1 MIIISGGDEA
11 GRGAILG
18 PLVVSVVSINKTLQ
32 HKLTEVGV
40 RDSKMLS
47 KKRREA
53 AYKEIKKL
61 ASDIR
66 VDRIYP
72 EEINSAMNS
81 KISLNELEAVHF
93 ARLLDKVDNVNT
105 VYLDSPD
112 VIAEKFGIR
121 VSNICSKQTKV
132 IGVKGKSE
140 KGVRYTKILAR
151 HKADSIYPVVSAASI
166 IAKVTRDHEIDL
178 LSKKL
183 GIDIGSGYPSD
194 YKTIDAIRNNMKNGT
209 LNNHLRRHWK
219 TMENIR
225 QTRLFNFNDF
235 EGF

>member
-18 PLVVSVVSINKTLQ
+18 PLVVSVVSINKSLE
-32 HKLTEVGV
+32 HKLTEAGV

-47 KKRREA
+47 RKRREI
-53 AYKEIKKL
+53 AYKAIKGL

-66 VDRIYP
+66 VEKIYP
-72 EEINSAMNS
+72 EEINNAMKNN
-81 KISLNELEAVHF
+81 ISLNELEAVHF
-93 ARLLDKVDNVNT
+93 ARLLDKVEEVNT

-112 VIAEKFGIR
+112 VIAEKFGLR

-132 IGVKGKSE
+132 VGVKGKTE

-166 IAKVTRDHEIDL
+166 IAKVTRDREIDA
-178 LSKKL
+178 LSRKL

-194 YKTIDAIRNNMKNGT
+194 YKTIDAIRDNMKSGA
-209 LNNHLRRHWK
+209 LDMHLRHHWK

-225 QTRLFNFNDF
+225 QTRLFNFD
-235 EGF
+235 GFKEF

>member
-18 PLVVSVVSINKTLQ
+18 PLVVSMVSINKSIE

-47 KKRREA
+47 RKRREIA
-53 AYKEIKKL
+53 FKEIKKL
-61 ASDIR
+61 ANNIE
-66 VDRIYP
+66 VDKIYP
-72 EEINSAMNS
+72 EEINSAMKS
-81 KISLNELEAVHF
+81 GISLNELEAVHF
-93 ARLLDKVDNVNT
+93 ARLLDRVGDVSM

-121 VSNICSKQTKV
+121 VSNISNKQTKV
-132 IGVKGKSE
+132 MGVKGKTE
-140 KGVRYTKILAR
+140 KGVHYTRILAR

-166 IAKVTRDHEIDL
+166 IAKVTRDREIDL
-178 LSKKL
+178 LSRKI

-194 YKTIDAIRNNMKNGT
+194 FKTIDAIRDSMKDGS
-209 LNNHLRRHWK
+209 LNAHLRHQWK

-225 QTRLFNFNDF
+225 QTRLFNFN
-235 EGF
+235 GFDGF

>member
-1 MIIISGGDEA
+1 MIVISGGDEA
-11 GRGAILG
+11 GRGAIIG
-18 PLVVSVVSINKTLQ
+18 PLVVSVVSINKSLQ
-32 HKLTEVGV
+32 HKLTEAGV

-53 AYKEIKKL
+53 AYKAVREL

-66 VDRIYP
+66 IEKIFP
-72 EEINSAMNS
+72 EEINSAMKNR
-81 KISLNELEAVHF
+81 ISLNELEAVHF
-93 ARLLDKVDNVNT
+93 ARLLDKVDSVNT
-105 VYLDSPD
+105 IYLDSPD
-112 VIAEKFGIR
+112 IIAEKFGLR
-121 VSNICSKQTKV
+121 VSNVCSKQTKV
-132 IGVKGKSE
+132 VGVKGKTE

-166 IAKVTRDHEIDL
+166 IAKVTRDREIDA

-183 GIDIGSGYPSD
+183 GIDLGSGYPSD
-194 YKTIDAIRNNMKNGT
+194 YKTIDAIRDNMKGGA
-209 LNNHLRRHWK
+209 LNDHLRHHWK

-225 QTRLFNFNDF
+225 QTRLFNFESF